1 AYFFAITDAVRK
13 VSDPQDTC
21 TYSGSEATK
30 ETNTGDLVGSG
41 VNFFVGFLIL
51 VFIRRVLN
59 QRKNRYRYEQAGAR
73 ICPMDRTSSPDNLCL
88 TLKIGSLQ
96 KRRSQIREGIPRDG
110 MATYTTGNK

>member
-1 AYFFAITDAVRK
+1 MTSDSELNADVVDTRTVRSPEGVKHKAYFFAITDAVRK

-59 QRKNRYRYEQAGAR
+59 QRKNRYRFAR
-73 ICPMDRTSSPDNLCL
+73 AFRETVWRL
-88 TLKIGSLQ
+88 TLL
-96 KRRSQIREGIPRDG
+96 
-110 MATYTTGNK
+110 ATR